1 MKYVRT
7 KDGRI
12 LLFGGTHNNGNV
24 IIGKKQEADFGY
36 CFDKKDISKQADS
49 IEELC
54 DCFIKIKRKGNF
66 KQYIL
71 KFDHKDLPTLKEKAI
86 KRKDDLVYGAIHV
99 EGKGL
104 IYAAK
109 MNGKGEFE
117 LLC

>member
-1 MKYVRT
+1 MKYVRVF
-7 KDGRI
+7 DGCDENEYI
-12 LLFGGTHNNGNV
+12 TIHEEHCESVANMQNGGF
-24 IIGKKQEADFGY
+24 DFEG
-36 CFDKKDISKQADS
+36 CIVKQADT

-54 DCFIKIKRKGNF
+54 DCFIKIKRKGNL

-71 KFDHKDLPTLKEKAI
+71 KFDHKDLPTLKEKAT
-86 KRKDDLVYGAIHV
+86 KRKDNLVYGAIHV

-109 MNGKGEFE
+109 MNEKGEFE